1 MIIVILSEFD
11 WETDLFTSGAHI
23 WLRNYFFIKSKH
35 ITRTIFNFSILS
47 NSIILE
53 FAL

>member
-23 WLRNYFFIKSKH
+23 WLEMISLLNLNTLHTQSLIVQFCPIQ
-35 ITRTIFNFSILS
+35 
-47 NSIILE
+47 
-53 FAL
+53 